1 MIVLEQL
8 ITRKKTP
15 YTLPELD
22 LEIKDRVLDINRD
35 ACCVKV
41 AIHHARTSESVFTY
55 GVVVS
60 NTELMGSRLVFPTN
74 MVDPFSKGRKDVIME
89 AVSLVV
95 PAHRVETITT
105 PVIKCLSVN
114 EFLKVIQTT
123 EENCKRFGNEPEFVR
138 TMPLVAAIY
147 SPDGSSK
154 SWFITR
160 VEYDRSEQILLL
172 VCDLIDDAKTD
183 AYRLLKGFNSSAL
196 RSVDAE
202 LGI

>member
-1 MIVLEQL
+1 
-8 ITRKKTP
+8 
-15 YTLPELD
+15 
-22 LEIKDRVLDINRD
+22 
-35 ACCVKV
+35 V
-41 AIHHARTSESVFTY
+41 AI
-55 GVVVS
+55 
-60 NTELMGSRLVFPTN
+60 
-74 MVDPFSKGRKDVIME
+74 E
-89 AVSLVV
+89 AVSLVIR
-95 PAHRVETITT
+95 AHQVETLTT

-123 EENCKRFGNEPEFVR
+123 EENCERFGNEPGFALMV
-138 TMPLVAAIY
+138 PLVAAIY

-160 VEYDRSEQILLL
+160 VEYDRSEQVLLL